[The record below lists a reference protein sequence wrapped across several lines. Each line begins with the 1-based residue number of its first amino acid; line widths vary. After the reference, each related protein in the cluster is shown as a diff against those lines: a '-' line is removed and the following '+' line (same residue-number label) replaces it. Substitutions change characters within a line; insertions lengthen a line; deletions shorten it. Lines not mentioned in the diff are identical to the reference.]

1 MADQHHTA
9 EAHEGPER
17 YGGDGLDFDRDRLT
31 LRFENRELERA
42 FQLDLGSR
50 LILQLRLG
58 LLLAAGLWITSGLL
72 LIVIYAI
79 DPVTMALAVSV
90 PIAIVLGGIA
100 IMPRFQSWDAQQ
112 IVNGVINLSG
122 GLSMIFISTR
132 VAPVPELLGTV
143 LILNSIFA
151 FSVVRIG
158 FVVGLAA
165 GLPVLI
171 WLGALAWI
179 GTYSEIGWF
188 TVFLVASGL
197 GAAAFGAYMLE
208 SSSRAR
214 FLQRQDLADQGE
226 ALAVEKAKSDRLLHN
241 MLPASI
247 ADRLRDEQKVIADAI
262 PDATVIFA
270 DLVGFTPIGLEMAP
284 ADLVN
289 VLNELFGRFD
299 ELAKRHGLEKIKT
312 IGDGYMAVAGV
323 PLAVD
328 DHADRAVQFAL
339 DIQRATDELAVEL
352 DLPLRLRVG
361 IHSGPMVA
369 GVIGRDKLAY
379 DLWGDTVN
387 VASRME
393 SQGLP
398 GRIQVSEATAE
409 RLTTGVG
416 LEPRGTIE
424 VRNRG
429 PMRVLLV
436 STPDP
441 TTTDLPTP
449 GETDAAAEETGP
461 AELAESARS

>member
-1 MADQHHTA
+1 
-9 EAHEGPER
+9 
-17 YGGDGLDFDRDRLT
+17 
-31 LRFENRELERA
+31 
-42 FQLDLGSR
+42 
-50 LILQLRLG
+50 
-58 LLLAAGLWITSGLL
+58 
-72 LIVIYAI
+72 
-79 DPVTMALAVSV
+79 
-90 PIAIVLGGIA
+90 
-100 IMPRFQSWDAQQ
+100 
-112 IVNGVINLSG
+112 
-122 GLSMIFISTR
+122 
-132 VAPVPELLGTV
+132 LGTV

-226 ALAVEKAKSDRLLHN
+226 ALAVEKAKSDRLLHT

-247 ADRLRDEQKVIADAI
+247 ADRLREEEKVADAI
-262 PDATVIFA
+262 QDATVIFA
-270 DLVGFTPIGLEMAP
+270 DLVGFTSIGQDLAP
-284 ADLVN
+284 TELVD
-289 VLNELFGRFD
+289 VLNRLFGRFD
-299 ELAKRHGLEKIKT
+299 ELAEHHGLEKIKT

-328 DHADRAVQFAL
+328 DHADRAVRFAL
-339 DIQRATDELAVEL
+339 DILPVTEELAVEL
-352 DLPLRLRVG
+352 KLPLRLRVG
-361 IHSGPMVA
+361 IHSGPLVA
-369 GVIGRDKLAY
+369 GVIGKDKLAY

-393 SQGLP
+393 SQGMP

-436 STPDP
+436 STPDEV
-441 TTTDLPTP
+441 TTDLPTS
-449 GETDAAAEETGP
+449 AESDTAEGTGP
-461 AELAESARS
+461 AELAETARS

>member
-9 EAHEGPER
+9 EAHDGPER

-58 LLLAAGLWITSGLL
+58 LLLAVGLWITSGLL

-100 IMPRFQSWDAQQ
+100 MMPRFQSWDAQQ

-132 VAPVPELLGTV
+132 IAPVPELLGTV

-226 ALAVEKAKSDRLLHN
+226 ALAVEKAKSDRLLHT

-247 ADRLRDEQKVIADAI
+247 ADRLREEEKVADAI
-262 PDATVIFA
+262 QDATVIFA
-270 DLVGFTPIGLEMAP
+270 DLVGFTSIGQDLAP
-284 ADLVN
+284 TELVD
-289 VLNELFGRFD
+289 VLNRLFGRFD
-299 ELAKRHGLEKIKT
+299 ELAEHHGLEKIKT

-328 DHADRAVQFAL
+328 DHADRAVRFAL
-339 DIQRATDELAVEL
+339 DILPVTEELAVEL
-352 DLPLRLRVG
+352 KLPLRLRVG
-361 IHSGPMVA
+361 IHSGPLVA
-369 GVIGRDKLAY
+369 GVIGKDKLAY

-393 SQGLP
+393 SQGMP

-436 STPDP
+436 SMPDEA
-441 TTTDLPTP
+441 TTDLPTSA
-449 GETDAAAEETGP
+449 ETDTAEGTGP
-461 AELAESARS
+461 AELAETARS